1 MTTAFHR
8 KLQEFI
14 IAWQTSNSEEE
25 VAKKLADK
33 GWRCKGD
40 YQLYVRDDNGKG
52 IGFRSYSEMGL
63 VRPTYPYSVKA
74 VKSFKARNMA
84 KRGIELKDFNKPS
97 KLNSELRCLAA
108 SLNIQ

>member
-14 IAWQTSNSEEE
+14 ITWQTSNSVEE
-25 VAKKLADK
+25 VAQKLADK
-33 GWRCKGD
+33 GWRCRGD
-40 YQLYVRDDNGKG
+40 YLVSVRDHNGITIKSG
-52 IGFRSYSEMGL
+52 RYHEFGL
-63 VRPTYPYSVKA
+63 ERPTYRYDIKA

-84 KRGIELKDFNKPS
+84 KRGIKLKDFNKPA
-97 KLNSELRCLAA
+97 KLNAELRALAA